1 MTVIFSPLLEL
12 VCRFILVTGLLMLL
26 YWIVWRKQAT
36 YKAKRMYLLT
46 MPFVALIIACL
57 RFTYTPEPI
66 VVKVD
71 TPVAVQTEAGVYES
85 STTNTAAVTET
96 TVATT
101 AQNSVSESRLADFD
115 IWKFL
120 PFAYIVVLLVLSIP
134 LVVNIVKMR
143 KIRKSAS
150 VAKEEPNNVTIYTDE
165 SIDAPFS
172 FYRSI
177 YMPNSLTEIQA
188 RMILIHEKAHI
199 KHRHYIDVWIAET
212 ITRILFW
219 NPFIWWA
226 RAELRNVHEF
236 EADSDVLSNGEDVY
250 KYQTILIEEVL
261 NGDVVIA
268 NGFNHS
274 FIRRRFIEMLQSSNK
289 RMSIKAKIGATAY
302 LMVVTALLCC
312 NITKAETIY
321 VYEPSEWNAAFAE
334 ATPSLQEISAT
345 AEEPVPSLEEPT
357 LPEEPIVSNDT
368 NYLSITI
375 QNGNVSVDTTLSPT
389 DISGILKL
397 FSEEPVQL
405 EEPTLP
411 EEPTA
416 SKDTNNVSIIIQ
428 NGNVS
433 VDTTLS
439 PTDISGIFK
448 LFFGSVVETFSAVAD
463 VAKNVTDIN
472 VKTIEQQLNE
482 LARDID
488 TMETKEEEDDPYKE
502 FVSPQW
508 GFKCP
513 EGYIRLTEYEEL
525 TKTDKNAAK
534 QYTLLVNTMQA
545 AKQLRNK
552 EFENAFEK
560 SEIALYSDIDANINR
575 AIEKLFQNAG
585 IKMLEKGAYRLP
597 DGTIVIEDDKH
608 TMIPQ
613 FITYQNNAQSQAPT
627 MLRDKSPNYSA
638 FNEQTWPMYTDF
650 ETISDY
656 EYYNEGRRLT
666 EVYRGDA
673 CTYVLLFND
682 INFYDHWFYTSS
694 ETALVSKKGT
704 KTTHFYISSAE
715 HLPLDT
721 YYWIHNQVGKKVC
734 RVQVFPPLPE
744 NVRKV
749 DYVYGSIPQEIRLSN
764 AGPIKN
770 FKNLEVKPMPKN
782 MLSRY

>member
-1 MTVIFSPLLEL
+1 MTVEFSPVLET
-12 VCRFILVTGLLMLL
+12 VFRFIIATGLLMVL

-57 RFTYTPEPI
+57 EIKYTPEPI

-96 TVATT
+96 TAATT
-101 AQNSVSESRLADFD
+101 AQNSVSESRFANFD

-120 PFAYIVVLLVLSIP
+120 PFAYIVALLALSIP
-134 LVVNIVKMR
+134 LIVNIVKMR

-302 LMVVTALLCC
+302 LMVVIALLCC

-321 VYEPSEWNAAFAE
+321 VYEPSEESATLAE

-345 AEEPVPSLEEPT
+345 AEEPVPSLEEPI
-357 LPEEPIVSNDT
+357 LPEEPVQLEEPTASKDT
-368 NYLSITI
+368 NNVSITI

-397 FSEEPVQL
+397 FSEEPVQ
-405 EEPTLP
+405 P

-416 SKDTNNVSIIIQ
+416 SKEPNNVSITIQ

-433 VDTTLS
+433 VDTTLY

-448 LFFGSVVETFSAVAD
+448 LFFGSVVETFSAVTS

-482 LARDID
+482 LAKDID
-488 TMETKEEEDDPYKE
+488 TKETKEEDDDPYKE

-552 EFENAFEK
+552 EFENAFKK
-560 SEIALYSDIDANINR
+560 SKIALYSDIDANINK

-656 EYYNEGRRLT
+656 EYYDEGRRIP
-666 EVYRGDA
+666 EVYRGDG

-749 DYVYGSIPQEIRLSN
+749 DYVYGDIPQEIRLSN

-770 FKNLEVKPMPKN
+770 FKNLDVKPMPKN

>member
-1 MTVIFSPLLEL
+1 MTVIFSPLLETFF
-12 VCRFILVTGLLMLL
+12 RFIIVTGLLMVL
-26 YWIVWRKQAT
+26 YWMVWRKQAT
-36 YKAKRMYLLT
+36 YKAKRIYLLT

-57 RFTYTPEPI
+57 EIKYTPEPI

-71 TPVAVQTEAGVYES
+71 TPVAVQTETDVYE
-85 STTNTAAVTET
+85 STTNTTAVTET
-96 TVATT
+96 AAATT

-120 PFAYIVVLLVLSIP
+120 PFAYFVVLLVLSIP

-302 LMVVTALLCC
+302 LMVVIALLCC

-321 VYEPSEWNAAFAE
+321 VYEPSEESATLAE

-345 AEEPVPSLEEPT
+345 AEEPVLSLEEPT
-357 LPEEPIVSNDT
+357 LPEEPTASKDT
-368 NYLSITI
+368 NNVSITI

-389 DISGILKL
+389 DISGI
-397 FSEEPVQL
+397 
-405 EEPTLP
+405 
-411 EEPTA
+411 
-416 SKDTNNVSIIIQ
+416 
-428 NGNVS
+428 
-433 VDTTLS
+433 
-439 PTDISGIFK
+439 FK
-448 LFFGSVVETFSAVAD
+448 LIFGSVVESFSVVVDVATNVAD
-463 VAKNVTDIN
+463 ISVETF
-472 VKTIEQQLNE
+472 EQQLNE
-482 LARDID
+482 LAEDIENHKLEGFVLD
-488 TMETKEEEDDPYKE
+488 TAEFEKSGNIVSKHVNNSSIEIKETKEEEDDPYKE

-552 EFENAFEK
+552 EFENAFKK
-560 SEIALYSDIDANINR
+560 SKIALYSAVDANINK

-638 FNEQTWPMYTDF
+638 FNEQTWPIYTDF

-656 EYYNEGRRLT
+656 EYYDEGRRLP
-666 EVYRGDA
+666 EVYRGDG

-749 DYVYGSIPQEIRLSN
+749 DYVYGGIPQDIRLSN
-764 AGPIKN
+764 AGPTERY
-770 FKNLEVKPMPKN
+770 KNLEVKPMPKN

>member
-1 MTVIFSPLLEL
+1 MTVIFSPLLETFF
-12 VCRFILVTGLLMLL
+12 RFILVTGLLMVLF
-26 YWIVWRKQAT
+26 WMVWRKQAT
-36 YKAKRMYLLT
+36 YKAKRIYLLT
-46 MPFVALIIACL
+46 MPFVALIITCL
-57 RFTYTPEPI
+57 EIKYTPEPI

-71 TPVAVQTEAGVYES
+71 TPVAVQTETDVYE
-85 STTNTAAVTET
+85 STTNTTAVTET
-96 TVATT
+96 AAATT

-302 LMVVTALLCC
+302 LMVVIALLCC

-321 VYEPSEWNAAFAE
+321 VYEPSEVSATLAE

-345 AEEPVPSLEEPT
+345 AEEPMLSLEEPT
-357 LPEEPIVSNDT
+357 LPEEPTASKDT
-368 NYLSITI
+368 NNVSITI

-389 DISGILKL
+389 DISGI
-397 FSEEPVQL
+397 
-405 EEPTLP
+405 
-411 EEPTA
+411 
-416 SKDTNNVSIIIQ
+416 
-428 NGNVS
+428 
-433 VDTTLS
+433 
-439 PTDISGIFK
+439 FK
-448 LFFGSVVETFSAVAD
+448 LIFGSVVESFSVVVDVATNVAD
-463 VAKNVTDIN
+463 ISVETF
-472 VKTIEQQLNE
+472 EQQLNE
-482 LARDID
+482 LAEDID
-488 TMETKEEEDDPYKE
+488 ISVETLEQQLNELAEDIEIKETKEEEDDPYKE

-534 QYTLLVNTMQA
+534 QYTLLVNTMQT

-552 EFENAFEK
+552 EFENAFKK
-560 SEIALYSDIDANINR
+560 SKIALYSAVDANINK

-638 FNEQTWPMYTDF
+638 FNEQTWPIYTDF

-656 EYYNEGRRLT
+656 EYYDEGRRIP
-666 EVYRGDA
+666 EVYRGDG

-721 YYWIHNQVGKKVC
+721 YYWIHNQVGKKIC

-749 DYVYGSIPQEIRLSN
+749 DYVYGGIPQEIRLSN
-764 AGPIKN
+764 AGPTERY
-770 FKNLEVKPMPKN
+770 KNLEVKPMPKN

>member
-46 MPFVALIIACL
+46 MPFVELIIACL
-57 RFTYTPEPI
+57 RFIYTPEPI

-96 TVATT
+96 TAATT
-101 AQNSVSESRLADFD
+101 AQNSVSESRFADFD

-302 LMVVTALLCC
+302 LMAVTALLCC
-312 NITKAETIY
+312 NVTKAETIY

-334 ATPSLQEISAT
+334 AAPSMQEISAT
-345 AEEPVPSLEEPT
+345 AEEPV
-357 LPEEPIVSNDT
+357 
-368 NYLSITI
+368 LS
-375 QNGNVSVDTTLSPT
+375 
-389 DISGILKL
+389 
-397 FSEEPVQL
+397 L

-416 SKDTNNVSIIIQ
+416 SKDTNNVSITIQ

-433 VDTTLS
+433 VDSTLS

-448 LFFGSVVETFSAVAD
+448 LFFGSVVETFFDVVDVATDVAD
-463 VAKNVTDIN
+463 VATNVADIS
-472 VKTIEQQLNE
+472 VETLEQQLNE
-482 LARDID
+482 LAEDIENHKLDGFVLD
-488 TMETKEEEDDPYKE
+488 TAELEKSGNIVFKYVNNPSIEIKDTKEEEDDPYKE

-560 SEIALYSDIDANINR
+560 SKIALYSDIDANINK

-585 IKMLEKGAYRLP
+585 IKMLEKGGYRLP

-656 EYYNEGRRLT
+656 EYYDEGRRIP
-666 EVYRGDA
+666 EVYRGDG

-682 INFYDHWFYTSS
+682 ISFYDHWFYTSS

-704 KTTHFYISSAE
+704 KTTHFYISSVE

-721 YYWIHNQVGKKVC
+721 YCWIHNQVGKKIC

-749 DYVYGSIPQEIRLSN
+749 DYVYGGIPQDIRLSN
-764 AGPIKN
+764 AGLTERHN
-770 FKNLEVKPMPKN
+770 NLDVKPMPKN

>member
-1 MTVIFSPLLEL
+1 MTVEFSPVLET
-12 VCRFILVTGLLMLL
+12 VFRFIIVTGLLMVL

-57 RFTYTPEPI
+57 EIKYTPEPI

-96 TVATT
+96 TAATT
-101 AQNSVSESRLADFD
+101 AQNSVSESRLANFD

-302 LMVVTALLCC
+302 LMAVTALLCC
-312 NITKAETIY
+312 NVAKAETIY

-334 ATPSLQEISAT
+334 AAPSMQEISAT
-345 AEEPVPSLEEPT
+345 AEEPV
-357 LPEEPIVSNDT
+357 
-368 NYLSITI
+368 LS
-375 QNGNVSVDTTLSPT
+375 
-389 DISGILKL
+389 
-397 FSEEPVQL
+397 L

-416 SKDTNNVSIIIQ
+416 SKDTNNVSITIQ

-433 VDTTLS
+433 VDSTLS

-448 LFFGSVVETFSAVAD
+448 LFFGSVVETFFDVVDVATDVAD
-463 VAKNVTDIN
+463 VATNVADIS
-472 VKTIEQQLNE
+472 VETLEQQLNE
-482 LARDID
+482 LAEDIENHKLDGFVLD
-488 TMETKEEEDDPYKE
+488 TAELEKSGNIVFKYVNNPSIEIKDTKEEEDDPYKE

-552 EFENAFEK
+552 ELENAFQK
-560 SEIALYSDIDANINR
+560 SKIALYSDIDANINK

-638 FNEQTWPMYTDF
+638 FNEQTWPIYTDF

-656 EYYNEGRRLT
+656 EYYDEGRRIP
-666 EVYRGDA
+666 EVYRGDG

-682 INFYDHWFYTSS
+682 ISFYDHWFYTSS

-721 YYWIHNQVGKKVC
+721 YCWIHNQVGKKIC

-749 DYVYGSIPQEIRLSN
+749 DYVYGGIPQEIRLSN
-764 AGPIKN
+764 AGLRERHN
-770 FKNLEVKPMPKN
+770 NLEVKPMPKN

>member
-1 MTVIFSPLLEL
+1 
-12 VCRFILVTGLLMLL
+12 MLL

-96 TVATT
+96 TAATT

-120 PFAYIVVLLVLSIP
+120 PFAYIVALLVLSIP

-302 LMVVTALLCC
+302 LMVVIALLCC
-312 NITKAETIY
+312 NVAKAETIY
-321 VYEPSEWNAAFAE
+321 VYEPSEESATLAE

-345 AEEPVPSLEEPT
+345 AEDPVPSLEEPT

-368 NYLSITI
+368 NY
-375 QNGNVSVDTTLSPT
+375 
-389 DISGILKL
+389 
-397 FSEEPVQL
+397 
-405 EEPTLP
+405 
-411 EEPTA
+411 
-416 SKDTNNVSIIIQ
+416 VSID
-428 NGNVS
+428 S
-433 VDTTLS
+433 TLS

-448 LFFGSVVETFSAVAD
+448 LFFGSVVETFSAVAG
-463 VAKNVTDIN
+463 VATNVADIS
-472 VKTIEQQLNE
+472 VETLEQQLNE
-482 LARDID
+482 LAEDIENHKLDGFVLD
-488 TMETKEEEDDPYKE
+488 TAELEKSGNIVFKYVNNPSIEIKETKEEEDDPYKE

-552 EFENAFEK
+552 EFENAFKK
-560 SEIALYSDIDANINR
+560 SKIALYSDIDANINK

-597 DGTIVIEDDKH
+597 DGTIVIEDDKY

-656 EYYNEGRRLT
+656 EYYNENRRKP
-666 EVYRGDA
+666 EVYRGDG
-673 CTYVLLFND
+673 CTYVLLFNE

-721 YYWIHNQVGKKVC
+721 YYWIHNQVGKKIC

-749 DYVYGSIPQEIRLSN
+749 DYVYGGIPKDIRLSN
-764 AGPIKN
+764 AGPTERY
-770 FKNLEVKPMPKN
+770 KNLEVKPMPKN

>member
-1 MTVIFSPLLEL
+1 M
-12 VCRFILVTGLLMLL
+12 
-26 YWIVWRKQAT
+26 
-36 YKAKRMYLLT
+36 
-46 MPFVALIIACL
+46 
-57 RFTYTPEPI
+57 
-66 VVKVD
+66 
-71 TPVAVQTEAGVYES
+71 
-85 STTNTAAVTET
+85 
-96 TVATT
+96 
-101 AQNSVSESRLADFD
+101 
-115 IWKFL
+115 
-120 PFAYIVVLLVLSIP
+120 
-134 LVVNIVKMR
+134 
-143 KIRKSAS
+143 
-150 VAKEEPNNVTIYTDE
+150 
-165 SIDAPFS
+165 
-172 FYRSI
+172 
-177 YMPNSLTEIQA
+177 
-188 RMILIHEKAHI
+188 
-199 KHRHYIDVWIAET
+199 
-212 ITRILFW
+212 
-219 NPFIWWA
+219 
-226 RAELRNVHEF
+226 
-236 EADSDVLSNGEDVY
+236 
-250 KYQTILIEEVL
+250 
-261 NGDVVIA
+261 
-268 NGFNHS
+268 
-274 FIRRRFIEMLQSSNK
+274 
-289 RMSIKAKIGATAY
+289 
-302 LMVVTALLCC
+302 
-312 NITKAETIY
+312 
-321 VYEPSEWNAAFAE
+321 
-334 ATPSLQEISAT
+334 QEISAT
-345 AEEPVPSLEEPT
+345 AEEPV
-357 LPEEPIVSNDT
+357 
-368 NYLSITI
+368 LS
-375 QNGNVSVDTTLSPT
+375 
-389 DISGILKL
+389 
-397 FSEEPVQL
+397 L

-416 SKDTNNVSIIIQ
+416 SKDTNNVSITIQ

-433 VDTTLS
+433 VDSTLS

-448 LFFGSVVETFSAVAD
+448 LFFGSVVETFFDVVDVATDVAD
-463 VAKNVTDIN
+463 VATNVADIS
-472 VKTIEQQLNE
+472 VETLEQQLNE
-482 LARDID
+482 LAEDIENHKLDGFVLD
-488 TMETKEEEDDPYKE
+488 TAELEKSGNIVFKYVNNPSIEIKDTKEEEDDPYKE

-560 SEIALYSDIDANINR
+560 SKIALYSDIDANINK

-638 FNEQTWPMYTDF
+638 FNEQTWPIYTDF

-656 EYYNEGRRLT
+656 EYYDEGRRIP
-666 EVYRGDA
+666 EVYRGDG

-682 INFYDHWFYTSS
+682 ISFYDHWFYTSS

-764 AGPIKN
+764 AGPIKS
-770 FKNLEVKPMPKN
+770 FKNLEVKPMPKV
-782 MLSRY
+782 LVSRYQ

>member
-1 MTVIFSPLLEL
+1 MTVMFSPLLET
-12 VCRFILVTGLLMLL
+12 VFRFIIVTGLLMVL
-26 YWIVWRKQAT
+26 YWMVWRKQAT
-36 YKAKRMYLLT
+36 YKAKRIYLLT

-57 RFTYTPEPI
+57 EIKYTPEPI

-71 TPVAVQTEAGVYES
+71 APVAVQTETDVYE
-85 STTNTAAVTET
+85 STTNTTAVTET
-96 TVATT
+96 AAATT
-101 AQNSVSESRLADFD
+101 TQNSVSESRLADFD

-302 LMVVTALLCC
+302 LIVVIALLCC

-321 VYEPSEWNAAFAE
+321 VYEPSEVSATLAE
-334 ATPSLQEISAT
+334 ATPSTQEISAT
-345 AEEPVPSLEEPT
+345 AEEPV
-357 LPEEPIVSNDT
+357 
-368 NYLSITI
+368 LS
-375 QNGNVSVDTTLSPT
+375 
-389 DISGILKL
+389 
-397 FSEEPVQL
+397 L

-416 SKDTNNVSIIIQ
+416 SKDTNNVSITIQ

-463 VAKNVTDIN
+463 VATNVIDIN

-482 LARDID
+482 LAEDIEIK
-488 TMETKEEEDDPYKE
+488 ETKEEDDDPYKE

-534 QYTLLVNTMQA
+534 QHTLLINTMQA

-552 EFENAFEK
+552 EFENAFKK
-560 SEIALYSDIDANINR
+560 SEIALYSDIDANINK

-638 FNEQTWPMYTDF
+638 FNEQTWPIYTDF

-656 EYYNEGRRLT
+656 EYYDEGRRIP
-666 EVYRGDA
+666 EVYRGDG

-704 KTTHFYISSAE
+704 KATHFYISSAE

-749 DYVYGSIPQEIRLSN
+749 DYVYGGIPQEIRLSN
-764 AGPIKN
+764 AGPTERY
-770 FKNLEVKPMPKN
+770 KNLEVKPMPKVVV
-782 MLSRY
+782 SRYQ